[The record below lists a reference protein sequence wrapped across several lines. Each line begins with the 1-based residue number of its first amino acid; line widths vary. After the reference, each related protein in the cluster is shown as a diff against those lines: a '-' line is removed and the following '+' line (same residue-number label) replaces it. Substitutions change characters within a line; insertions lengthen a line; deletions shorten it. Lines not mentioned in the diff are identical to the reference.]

1 MSARPALPA
10 ALRVRLSARL
20 AARVRRLRARAEARI
35 PPRAPEPLPVRF
47 DRRRIYVLPTRFGLF
62 FSSVLAA
69 MLVGALNYNNNPAML
84 LALLLGGAAL
94 TSLFASH
101 LQLSG
106 LGVVSVGAEPVAAGR
121 PLLVRVHARAEPGR
135 TRRGLRLR
143 SARPDQGD
151 ADAAAEAWLSLDH
164 GAGEAVLELPTRR
177 RGWLQPPRLRIAT
190 TRPLGLAVAWSY
202 VWPAQ
207 PLLVYPAP
215 EAQGP
220 ALPEGAGDRAQA
232 RMHPAGDDVHHLR
245 GYRRGDPRRA
255 IAWKASARRDELL
268 VREYEQP
275 QGADVDLDWDHVG
288 ALPWESRIR
297 RLARWVDEAERD
309 GRRYRLRLPGQVAL
323 GPDRGDAHRHSC
335 LRALALLP
343 EGPG

>member
-1 MSARPALPA
+1 MAEGLAH
-10 ALRVRLSARL
+10 ALRGRL
-20 AARVRRLRARAEARI
+20 AARLTAPLRRLRVRAEARI
-35 PPRAPEPLPVRF
+35 PPRTPEPLPVRF

-62 FSSVLAA
+62 FSTLLAA

-121 PLLVRVHARAEPGR
+121 PLLLRVHARAEPGR

-143 SARPDQGD
+143 C
-151 ADAAAEAWLSLDH
+151 ADAETDHAAEAGLSLDH

-220 ALPEGAGDRAQA
+220 ALPEGAGDQAQT

-245 GYRRGDPRRA
+245 GYRRGDSRRA
-255 IAWKASARRDELL
+255 IAWKASARRNELL

-275 QGADVDLDWDHVG
+275 QGADVDLDWDHVS

-309 GRRYRLRLPGQVAL
+309 GRRYRLRLPGQSAL
-323 GPDRGDAHRHSC
+323 GPDRGDAHRHAC
-335 LRALALLP
+335 LRALALMP
-343 EGPG
+343 EGQG